1 MSAGRDARL
10 CIYGKMG
17 RLAAWVSAQN
27 PRQGLRISALHTPC
41 RPTPLPG
48 AAAMQRHGGPAKNHL
63 IATEKR
69 NSWQARCGIR
79 CGSVDLL
86 LLAFPF
92 LPPLYAALSYQ
103 NAITPTDDPTL
114 TTRDAARLLGISVST
129 AQKWIESGALV
140 SWKTPG
146 GHRRMRQSAVL
157 ALLEERTALAADPL
171 QAMSPELRPER
182 MPAYPV
188 PDDEAGR
195 LRALGRTGLLDTPAE
210 PAFDRITWLAG
221 LIAGTPVSLI
231 TLLTSQR
238 QWFKSHRGTSMTQ
251 TPREWA
257 FCGHAILGDDIMT
270 VEDAREDERFRHNPL
285 VTGNEHLVFYAGCPL
300 RSPDGHALGTLCVID
315 SAPRRLDETQRE
327 GLRALADIAEDEVR
341 LYMTERGRRWA

>member
-1 MSAGRDARL
+1 M
-10 CIYGKMG
+10 
-17 RLAAWVSAQN
+17 AAFAAQAFH
-27 PRQGLRISALHTPC
+27 PS
-41 RPTPLPG
+41 
-48 AAAMQRHGGPAKNHL
+48 AAAGKGNGQAVKNRP

-69 NSWQARCGIR
+69 NSWQALCGIR

-92 LPPLYAALSYQ
+92 LPHLYAALSYQ
-103 NAITPTDDPTL
+103 NATSPTDDPTL

-157 ALLEERTALAADPL
+157 ALLEERTAMAADPL
-171 QAMSPELRPER
+171 QAMSPELRPDR

-195 LRALGRTGLLDTPAE
+195 LRAVGRTGLLDTPAE
-210 PAFDRITWLAG
+210 PAFDRITWLAS

-231 TLLTSQR
+231 SLLTSQR
-238 QWFKSHRGTSMTQ
+238 QWFKSHRGTGMTQ
-251 TPREWA
+251 TPRDWA

-270 VEDAREDERFRHNPL
+270 VEDARTDDRFRHNPL
-285 VTGNEHLVFYAGCPL
+285 VTGHEHIVFYAGCPL

-315 SAPRRLDETQRE
+315 SAPRQLNDTQKE
-327 GLRALADIAEDEVR
+327 GLRALADIAEDEIR
-341 LYMTERGRRWA
+341 LFMAERGRRWT